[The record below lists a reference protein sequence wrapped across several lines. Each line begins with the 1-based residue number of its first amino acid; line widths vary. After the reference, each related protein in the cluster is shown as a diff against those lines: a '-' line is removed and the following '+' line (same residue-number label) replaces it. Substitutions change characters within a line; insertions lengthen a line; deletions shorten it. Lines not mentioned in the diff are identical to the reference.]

1 MPGMSDDD
9 ATYPYTLTISP
20 CEKPAGHF
28 QWAIRKHGKLIER
41 SDRAH
46 PSERSA
52 QERGHAALERQF
64 RDER

>member
-1 MPGMSDDD
+1 MSDDN
-9 ATYPYTLTISP
+9 ATSPYTLEVLP

-41 SDRAH
+41 SDRPY

-52 QERGHAALERQF
+52 RESGQTALERQL
-64 RDER
+64 RDVR